1 MEHKFKFQNTI
12 IFVFCAPNLFLFVS
26 SWQNFPMKPSGL
38 ENLLKINLHQIFK
51 SIQIIHFILNELR

>member
-12 IFVFCAPNLFLFVS
+12 IVVFCAPKLFSFVS
-26 SWQNFPMKPSGL
+26 SWQNFAMKPSGL
-38 ENLLKINLHQIFK
+38 ENLLKINLNQIFK